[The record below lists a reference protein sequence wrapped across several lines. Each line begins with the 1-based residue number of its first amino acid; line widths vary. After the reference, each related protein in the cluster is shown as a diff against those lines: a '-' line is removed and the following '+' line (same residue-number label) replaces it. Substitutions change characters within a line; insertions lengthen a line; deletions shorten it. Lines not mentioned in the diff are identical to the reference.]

1 MHDETIYDICVI
13 GAGASGMMAAL
24 AGAISGAKV
33 CLLEAKDRVGTK
45 ILKTGNGR
53 CNLSHSPI
61 SGDEYAGTGATY
73 LSGYLDRFGVS
84 DTLDFFKHIGLFT
97 REKDG
102 YIYPYSENASAVL
115 DVLRFAIRDYGVQVY
130 TGYFVKSIEKN
141 DNGFS
146 VICDVRVKTD
156 DKDKHNGPGSGRDK
170 NRSGDAKDS
179 LQIMTVRNVILSTGG
194 SADPSSGSDGNGFK
208 LAHKL
213 GLYVIKPLP
222 ALVKVIADDKDMA
235 VLSGVRAKGKV
246 GITTD
251 DPINNDLICDTG
263 EIQFTKDGLSGIPVF
278 NISRYVSLL
287 LDKDLDVVLSVDL
300 MPDMEAADIKDHLN
314 FLSDNHRSDMS
325 IEELMCGV
333 INKKIASYI
342 FKKTGINP
350 NTHVSEIPDRKI
362 DGIIRMLKDMRF
374 NISAT
379 YGFDQA
385 QVTCGGVDFA
395 EVGDDLQCK
404 QIPGLYLT
412 GELLDIDGRCGGYNL
427 QWAWTSGYI
436 AGRHAAEKS

>member
-24 AGAISGAKV
+24 AGAMSGAKV

-115 DVLRFAIRDYGVQVY
+115 DVLRFSVRDYGVRVY
-130 TGYFVKSIEKN
+130 TGHYVKSIEK
-141 DNGFS
+141 DGKGFS
-146 VICDVRVKTD
+146 VICNVRDDAD
-156 DKDKHNGPGSGRDK
+156 DKDKRPGSGRDRK
-170 NRSGDAKDS
+170 IPESAKVS
-179 LQIMTVRNVILSTGG
+179 QQIMTARNVILSTGG
-194 SADPSSGSDGNGFK
+194 AADPSSGSDGNGFK
-208 LAHKL
+208 LARKL
-213 GLYVIKPLP
+213 GLHVIKPLP
-222 ALVKVIADDKDMA
+222 SLVKVIADDKDMA
-235 VLSGVRAKGKV
+235 ILSGVRAKGKV
-246 GITTD
+246 WIIPD
-251 DPINNDLICDTG
+251 DPISIDMICDMG

-278 NISRYVSLL
+278 NISRHVSVM
-287 LDKDLDVVLSVDL
+287 LDKGLEVVLSVDL
-300 MPDMEAADIKDHLN
+300 MPDMEDSEIKKHLVS
-314 FLSDNHRSDMS
+314 LSENDRSDMS
-325 IEELMCGV
+325 IEELMSGV

-342 FKKTGINP
+342 FKKTGVNP
-350 NTHVSEIPDRKI
+350 NTQVSEIPDKKTDI
-362 DGIIRMLKDMRF
+362 IIRLLKDMRF
-374 NISAT
+374 NISTT

-385 QVTCGGVDFA
+385 QVTCGGVDFS
-395 EVGDDLQCK
+395 EVGDDLQCIR
-404 QIPGLYLT
+404 IPGLYLT

-436 AGRHAAEKS
+436 AGHHAAEKT

>member
-24 AGAISGAKV
+24 AGAMSGAKV

-61 SGDEYAGTGATY
+61 SGDEYAGTGKNRINR
-73 LSGYLDRFGVS
+73 YLDQFGVS
-84 DTLDFFKHIGLFT
+84 DTLDFFKHIGLLT

-115 DVLRFAIRDYGVQVY
+115 DILRFSVRDYGVHVY
-130 TGYFVKSIEKN
+130 TRYYVNSIEK
-141 DNGFS
+141 DDIGFT
-146 VICDVRVKTD
+146 VICDVRDET
-156 DKDKHNGPGSGRDK
+156 
-170 NRSGDAKDS
+170 DAKDKRPGS
-179 LQIMTVRNVILSTGG
+179 CHNRNITDASDASFRTVSARNIILSTGG
-194 SADPSSGSDGNGFK
+194 AADPSSGSDGNGFK
-208 LAHKL
+208 LARKL
-213 GLYVIKPLP
+213 GLHVIKPLP
-222 ALVKVIADDKDMA
+222 ALVKVISDDKDM
-235 VLSGVRAKGKV
+235 VILSGVRAKGKV
-246 GITTD
+246 GIIPD
-251 DPINNDLICDTG
+251 KSISNDLICDTG

-278 NISRYVSLL
+278 NISRYVSVM
-287 LDKDLDVVLSVDL
+287 LDKGMEVMLGIDL